1 MSTPPHTSF
10 PFHVCV
16 CVCEVCMCVCT
27 FMCVLV
33 HVCTWIHMYV
43 CGYVCTWIHVYVC
56 GHVYGGLR
64 LRLGWSGII
73 PPSLLHF
80 VPWRKVSQSNP
91 ELAEMAGI
99 ASCFALGSLLLL
111 TSEAEILRRP
121 PIPPVIYMGARD
133 PYSSLHACWAWVF
146 PLNHLPSP
154 WEPFWLTNQ
163 TLDFWLLS
171 GYLLY
176 AKHYPRSWGHSTH
189 KILVLTEVGA
199 EQMERQAVRW

>member
-1 MSTPPHTSF
+1 MCTPPHTSF
-10 PFHVCV
+10 HFHV

-27 FMCVLV
+27 FICVHMNAHACVLTCV
-33 HVCTWIHMYV
+33 HMNTR
-43 CGYVCTWIHVYVC
+43 VC

-80 VPWRKVSQSNP
+80 VPWRTVSQSNP

-99 ASCFALGSLLLL
+99 ASSLALGSLLLL
-111 TSEAEILRRP
+111 TSEAEILCRP

-133 PYSSLHACWAWVF
+133 PNSSLHAFWAWVF
-146 PLNHLPSP
+146 PLNYFPSP
-154 WEPFWLTNQ
+154 WVPFWLTNQ
-163 TLDFWLLS
+163 TLDFWLFS

-176 AKHYPRSWGHSTH
+176 AKHYPRSWGHSTDRV
-189 KILVLTEVGA
+189 LVLIEVGA
-199 EQMERQAVRW
+199 KQMERQAVGW